1 MAKLALLVPGG
12 SGQLGRDL
20 AALTSDDV
28 DVRAPGSAA
37 LDVTQTGAVVEAVT
51 DLASRAREAGSFP
64 VVVNAAAYTAVDAAE
79 EDEARAFAVNA
90 DGPRVLA
97 AVCSSRRVPL
107 VHVSTDYVF
116 AGDGD
121 RPYEPDSPLGP
132 HSAYGRTK
140 AAGED
145 AVLGSGAS
153 AWIVRTAWAYGATGA
168 NFVKTMARLES
179 ERETLSVVDDQR
191 GSPTWSADLA
201 AGLVELAGR
210 IAEDRGPERSVLH
223 CTGGGDTTWHGF
235 ARAIFE
241 ELGADPDR
249 VHPCSTDEFPRPAPR
264 PAYSV
269 LSNEAWSESGLTP
282 LRPWRE
288 ALHAFV
294 AAHREA
300 LRQPTARR

>member
-1 MAKLALLVPGG
+1 MALAVLVPGG

-20 AALTSDDV
+20 AARASDDV
-28 DVRAPGSAA
+28 EVRAPGSAE
-37 LDVTQTGAVVEAVT
+37 LDVTRPGAIVDAVT
-51 DLASRAREAGSFP
+51 QLAESAHAAGRFP
-64 VVVNAAAYTAVDAAE
+64 VVINAAAYTAVDAAE
-79 EDEARAFAVNA
+79 CDEARAFAVNA

-116 AGDGD
+116 GGDATQ
-121 RPYEPDSPLGP
+121 PYEPDSPLGP
-132 HSAYGRTK
+132 RSAYGRTK

-145 AVLGSGAS
+145 AVLGSGAR
-153 AWIVRTAWAYGATGA
+153 AWVVRTAWVYGAGGV
-168 NFVKTMARLES
+168 NFVKTMVRLES
-179 ERETLSVVDDQR
+179 ERDQVSVVDDQH

-201 AGLVELAGR
+201 AGLLELAGR
-210 IAEDRGPERSVLH
+210 IAVGEGPARRVLH
-223 CTGGGDTTWHGF
+223 CTGGGDTTWFGF

-249 VHPCSTDEFPRPAPR
+249 VRPCTTAEFPRPAPR

-269 LSNEAWSESGLTP
+269 LSGVASAEEGLTP

-288 ALHAFV
+288 AL
-294 AAHREA
+294 AAYFAEHGAA
-300 LRQPTARR
+300 LRTA

>member
-1 MAKLALLVPGG
+1 MRLALLVPGG

-20 AALTSDDV
+20 AALAGSEVEVVAPASAELDLRSAGEV
-28 DVRAPGSAA
+28 VRALDA
-37 LDVTQTGAVVEAVT
+37 LV
-51 DLASRAREAGSFP
+51 SRAAASGAAP

-79 EDEARAFAVNA
+79 QDEVRAFGVNA

-116 AGDGD
+116 PGDAS
-121 RPYEPDSPLGP
+121 RPYEVTDELGP
-132 HSAYGRTK
+132 KSAYGRTK

-153 AWIVRTAWAYGATGA
+153 AWVVRTSWVYGKNGA
-168 NFVKTMARLES
+168 NFVKTIQRLEG
-179 ERETLSVVDDQR
+179 EKEQLTVVDDQV

-201 AGLVELAGR
+201 GGLVELAGR
-210 IAEDRGPERSVLH
+210 IAAGEGPSSRVLH
-223 CTGGGDTTWHGF
+223 CTGEGEVTWCGF
-235 ARAIFE
+235 AKAIFE
-241 ELGADPDR
+241 EIGADPER
-249 VHPCSTDEFPRPAPR
+249 VRPCTTEEFPRPAPR

-269 LSNEAWSESGLTP
+269 LSNASWREAGLTP

-288 ALHAFV
+288 ALAEYF
-294 AAHREA
+294 RS
-300 LRQPTARR
+300 

>member
-1 MAKLALLVPGG
+1 MRLALLVPGG

-20 AALTSDDV
+20 AALAGPEVEVVAPASAEL
-28 DVRAPGSAA
+28 DVRAVG
-37 LDVTQTGAVVEAVT
+37 QVVEAV
-51 DLASRAREAGSFP
+51 DALKSRAAELGAAP
-64 VVVNAAAYTAVDAAE
+64 VVVNASAYTAVDAAE
-79 EDEARAFAVNA
+79 TDELRAFGVNG

-116 AGDGD
+116 PGDASQ
-121 RPYEPDSPLGP
+121 PYEVTDALGP
-132 HSAYGRTK
+132 RSAYGRTK

-153 AWIVRTAWAYGATGA
+153 AWIVRTSWVYGKHGA
-168 NFVKTMARLES
+168 NFVKTIQRLAG
-179 ERETLSVVDDQR
+179 ERDQLTVVDDQL

-201 AGLVELAGR
+201 TGLVELAGR
-210 IAEDRGPERSVLH
+210 IAAGEGPASRVLH
-223 CTGGGDTTWHGF
+223 CTGGGEVTWCGF

-241 ELGADPDR
+241 EIGADPER
-249 VHPCSTDEFPRPAPR
+249 VRPCTTEEFPRPAPR

-269 LSNEAWSESGLTP
+269 LSNASWTDAGLTP

-288 ALHAFV
+288 ALAEYF
-294 AAHREA
+294 RD
-300 LRQPTARR
+300 